1 MRVRKIAKQLKL
13 FYGGLRYD
21 KSEDFPI
28 ITYRIRNHAAKHAY
42 IMRMTRRHY
51 FGLRSKYPVGSMMWN
66 LYTHKACSYDLY
78 NDILD
83 FWGWREE

>member
-13 FYGGLRYD
+13 FHRHCRWDAQTDIVTIGYHIG
-21 KSEDFPI
+21 S
-28 ITYRIRNHAAKHAY
+28 HMAKQAY

-51 FGLRSKYPVGSMMWN
+51 FGLRSKYPVGSMMYN

-83 FWGWREE
+83 FWGWRED